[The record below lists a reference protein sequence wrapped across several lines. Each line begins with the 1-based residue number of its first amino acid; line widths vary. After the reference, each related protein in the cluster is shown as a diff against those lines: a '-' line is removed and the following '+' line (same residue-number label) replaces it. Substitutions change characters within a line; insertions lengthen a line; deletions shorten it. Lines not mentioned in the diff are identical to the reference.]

1 MFATA
6 FPQRSVPVE
15 ITLESD
21 DTALMIFVCS
31 DNGAGPFPP
40 STMTPAPG
48 SSPPTNGG
56 AAAVPTTTVPANL
69 GVILGVTLALAIGGV
84 AFGLLAYYGWVWWK
98 KRQDRSVQSG
108 LELWVDDTAVVDD
121 LRHDEMLVVR
131 PTPMSEF
138 HEADL

>member
-1 MFATA
+1 M
-6 FPQRSVPVE
+6 
-15 ITLESD
+15 
-21 DTALMIFVCS
+21 
-31 DNGAGPFPP
+31 
-40 STMTPAPG
+40 
-48 SSPPTNGG
+48 
-56 AAAVPTTTVPANL
+56 PTTTVPANL